1 MRFSLQQRL
10 IASVLLMAYAIT
22 GTAIMPAAMALAAW
36 VDGSHSVVV
45 SQSAEG
51 TQLTLHHRQNEFTPS
66 VEDHQNTL
74 ARVLVSFC
82 KASEGGDHQLK
93 SGHIDTTSKTERES
107 HRDAIKRTP
116 QLNLIE
122 TCGLLLSFQFP
133 ASATL
138 YPLRYA
144 DLTVT
149 HLGISPMLA
158 TVQLL
163 I

>member
-10 IASVLLMAYAIT
+10 IAFVLLMAYAIT
-22 GTAIMPAAMALAAW
+22 GTAIMPAAMAFAAW
-36 VDGSHSVVV
+36 LDGSHSVLV
-45 SQSAEG
+45 SQSEEG
-51 TQLTLHHRQNEFTPS
+51 TQLTLHHRQNEFTPT
-66 VEDHQNTL
+66 VADHQNTL

-93 SGHIDTTSKTERES
+93 SGYIDTTSKNERES
-107 HRDAIKRTP
+107 HQDVIKRTP
-116 QLNLIE
+116 PLNLTE
-122 TCGLLLSFQFP
+122 TCDLLLSFLFP

-138 YPLRYA
+138 RPLSYP
-144 DLTVT
+144 DIPVN
-149 HLGISPMLA
+149 HLGITPMLA